1 MFVLLWLV
9 KRERAQQEA
18 KKIKREQE
26 NLEMEAFIAREEL
39 ADHEKKLDDQHAAID
54 AQLALEKGS
63 PQ

>member
-39 ADHEKKLDDQHAAID
+39 ADHEKKLDAQHAASD
-54 AQLALEKGS
+54 AQLALEQGS
-63 PQ
+63 RQ